1 MPVTRYPRLFTTS
14 APLLW
19 RCVAPV
25 PQWLRSS
32 VAMEVQ
38 AQTTAAVE
46 EEEEVVV
53 VVLVVVLQHSRLRR
67 HGGTPFP
74 KSYL

>member
-1 MPVTRYPRLFTTS
+1 
-14 APLLW
+14 
-19 RCVAPV
+19 
-25 PQWLRSS
+25 
-32 VAMEVQ
+32 MEVQ
-38 AQTTAAVE
+38 AQTTAVVE
-46 EEEEVVV
+46 EEVVVVVVV